1 MLFLL
6 FFVVVFCYS
15 CVAPTFSFKLNK
27 EVLDVTNLE
36 MALYSGICTVSEV
49 AVYAHPLWRTKGP

>member
-1 MLFLL
+1 MLLLFLV
-6 FFVVVFCYS
+6 FVFCCYS
-15 CVAPTFSFKLNK
+15 CVAPTCSFKLNK

-49 AVYAHPLWRTKGP
+49 AVYAHHMWRTKGP